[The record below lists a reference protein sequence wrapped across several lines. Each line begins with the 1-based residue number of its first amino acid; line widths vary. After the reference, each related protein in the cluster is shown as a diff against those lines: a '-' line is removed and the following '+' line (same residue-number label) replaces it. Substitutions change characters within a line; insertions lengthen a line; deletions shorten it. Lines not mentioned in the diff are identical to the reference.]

1 MTLIRLIQRASIL
14 AGMTF
19 ASLPFYSNIA
29 HADTPTPQ
37 FCVIASNGKTVCGT
51 LKAVE
56 RACVTTNGTNTICG
70 KFKSAKDGQEQG
82 QEEARTPASNPGQ
95 RKELGGVT
103 YVLRSC
109 RRSSSDIK
117 CNFIITAKKANK
129 LNISTG
135 KGKSSIVD
143 SAGRTYPS
151 SSLEYNGD
159 NQNNIFTDMSP
170 GVDYVVDIN
179 FENIPGQVT
188 KASLLSIA
196 MYAGSGVVQ
205 FRNVPFSN

>member
-1 MTLIRLIQRASIL
+1 MTLLRLIQRASIL

-19 ASLPFYSNIA
+19 ASLAVYSNPA
-29 HADTPTPQ
+29 HADKPQ
-37 FCVIASNGKTVCGT
+37 TCVIASNGKTECGT
-51 LKAVE
+51 LTAVE
-56 RACVTTNGTNTICG
+56 RACITPDGKNIICG
-70 KFKSAKDGQEQG
+70 KFKSATDGQAQR
-82 QEEARTPASNPGQ
+82 QEEARTPPPSSGA

-117 CNFIITAKKANK
+117 CNFVITAKKENMID
-129 LNISTG
+129 ISTG

-159 NQNNIFTDMSP
+159 NKQSIYQTMSP

-196 MYAGSGVVQ
+196 MYSGGGVIQ

>member
-1 MTLIRLIQRASIL
+1 MTLLCLIQRASIL
-14 AGMTF
+14 AGMTL
-19 ASLPFYSNIA
+19 ASLAVHSNPAQAEI
-29 HADTPTPQ
+29 TE
-37 FCVIASNGKTVCGT
+37 FCIIASNGKTVCG
-51 LKAVE
+51 KSRGIE
-56 RACVTTNGTNTICG
+56 RMCVTTNGSNTVCG
-70 KFKSAKDGQEQG
+70 KFKSAKEGQGQG
-82 QEEARTPASNPGQ
+82 QEEARTPALNSGY

-117 CNFIITAKKANK
+117 CNFVITARKENRV
-129 LNISTG
+129 NIATG

-151 SSLEYNGD
+151 STLEYNGSA
-159 NQNNIFTDMSP
+159 NNYIVQEVSP

-179 FENIPGQVT
+179 FENIPGQIT
-188 KASLLSIA
+188 QASLLSIVKA
-196 MYAGSGVVQ
+196 FGQEGVVQ

>member
-1 MTLIRLIQRASIL
+1 MCI
-14 AGMTF
+14 
-19 ASLPFYSNIA
+19 
-29 HADTPTPQ
+29 
-37 FCVIASNGKTVCGT
+37 
-51 LKAVE
+51 
-56 RACVTTNGTNTICG
+56 TTNGSNTVCG
-70 KFKSAKDGQEQG
+70 KFKSAKEGQEQG
-82 QEEARTPASNPGQ
+82 QEETKTPAPSCGY

-117 CNFIITAKKANK
+117 CNFVITARKANSI
-129 LNISTG
+129 NIPTG

-151 SSLEYNGD
+151 STLEYNGSAD
-159 NQNNIFTDMSP
+159 NYIVKDMSP

-179 FENIPGQVT
+179 FENIPEQI
-188 KASLLSIA
+188 KQASLLSIVKA
-196 MYAGSGVVQ
+196 FNQEGVVQ